1 MLLLV
6 LAVAAGVLV
15 LAAVAGAVVI
25 ASRHRHDTKKLAI
38 STSVAPSTSAPATS
52 APPTSPTTGPG
63 PTAPAAQQQADEAK
77 ITQLFAGVNSAW
89 AAGRDEG
96 IAFTV
101 AHSYPGLAQTLPAC
115 QADIPAGETQNYQ
128 LDTKTFAPAPSFQA
142 MDGDDVVVAV
152 DGRIY
157 EVSATVTVTD
167 PGKPPAVSTSPVHA
181 VVAPD
186 GNAYMFFLC

>member
-1 MLLLV
+1 MLLIV

-15 LAAVAGAVVI
+15 VAAVIGAVVI
-25 ASRHRHDTKKLAI
+25 GSRHNTKKVATA
-38 STSVAPSTSAPATS
+38 TSVALPTSVPTTPAPSTTAATGS
-52 APPTSPTTGPG
+52 TR
-63 PTAPAAQQQADEAK
+63 TAPADQQRADEDK
-77 ITQLFAGVNSAW
+77 ITQLFSGVNSAW
-89 AAGRDEG
+89 AAGRDQG

-101 AHSYPGLAQTLPAC
+101 AHTYPGLAQTVPAC
-115 QADIPAGETQNYQ
+115 QVDIPAGETQSYQ

-142 MDGDDVVVAV
+142 MDGDDVVVPV

-157 EVSATVTVTD
+157 QVMATVTITD
-167 PGKPPAVSTSPVHA
+167 PGKPPDVSTSAVHA